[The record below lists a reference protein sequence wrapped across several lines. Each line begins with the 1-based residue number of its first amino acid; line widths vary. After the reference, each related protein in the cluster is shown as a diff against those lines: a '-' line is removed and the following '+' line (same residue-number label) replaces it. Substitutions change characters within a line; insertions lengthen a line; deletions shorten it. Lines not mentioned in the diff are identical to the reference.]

1 MVPAKQRNDLYVEL
15 TKDEQK
21 QYKEMLREVF
31 GRWKVEKPTIGHM
44 PKIQEFLIEKKMPR
58 LVEMVDEFLDIET
71 VGGCPDYESC
81 ERFSPSIANQF
92 DKYFDWFQKRFPEDA
107 DKGVEQMFVNRAA
120 LVPEFAKIAC
130 VSVAFVTEKGET
142 KIQSFSD
149 TDEKKLLIEVQ
160 KLLRRIGELGFF
172 LCGHNVK
179 GFDIP
184 MLAKR
189 MIMNG
194 LLPPKILPGHDTKPW
209 EIKALDTKELW
220 QYGGYGSIASLGSGL
235 SSSSISNGGFSSRFM
250 FEIGILVMF
259 ETTS

>member
-1 MVPAKQRNDLYVEL
+1 MINTPL
-15 TKDEQK
+15 TK
-21 QYKEMLREVF
+21 L
-31 GRWKVEKPTIGHM
+31 
-44 PKIQEFLIEKKMPR
+44 L
-58 LVEMVDEFLDIET
+58 FLDIET
-71 VGGCPDYESC
+71 VGIQPEW
-81 ERFSPSIANQF
+81 EALENNRPELAFQF
-92 DKYFDWFQKRFPEDA
+92 RNYFDWFQKRFPEDA

-194 LLPPKILPGHDTKPW
+194 LLPPKILPGHDTNPW

-220 QYGGYGSIASLGSGL
+220 QYGGYGSIASLELMCVCMGVE
-235 SSSSISNGGFSSRFM
+235 SSKNTEVTGNRVHEAYWIDKNI
-250 FEIGILVMF
+250 EGIVKYCEKDVVVLI
-259 ETTS
+259 ELIKKLKKLK